1 MSDERKIEKFG
12 VGNLYPDRNPPEFHF
27 FRSECIE
34 VEMSDGDGFTFTPFF
49 NEFKDTND
57 LDKYLEKY
65 IEDKK
70 LEKLDIR
77 MEHLKQ
83 CSYYINPET
92 LELEDFIEGD
102 CNYVSYWVWN
112 NETKKLDEVDTNSL
126 NEDED
131 EYEEEEEEEE
141 EEDE

>member
-1 MSDERKIEKFG
+1 MTEERKIEKFG

-49 NEFKDTND
+49 NEFKDTD
-57 LDKYLEKY
+57 DIDKYLEKY

-70 LEKLDIR
+70 VEKLDVR
-77 MEHLKQ
+77 MDFMTWSH
-83 CSYYINPET
+83 YYINPET

-102 CNYVSYWVWN
+102 YNFVSYWVWIY
-112 NETKKLDEVDTNSL
+112 ETIKLDVVDTYSL
-126 NEDED
+126 SDEVEDED
-131 EYEEEEEEEE
+131 DDVDWEV
-141 EEDE
+141 

>member
-1 MSDERKIEKFG
+1 MTEERKIEKFG

-27 FRSECIE
+27 FSSCID

-49 NEFKDTND
+49 NEFKDTD
-57 LDKYLEKY
+57 DIDKYLEKY

-70 LEKLDIR
+70 VEKLDVR
-77 MEHLKQ
+77 MDFMTWSH
-83 CSYYINPET
+83 YYINPET

-102 CNYVSYWVWN
+102 YNYVSYGVWN
-112 NETKKLDEVDTNSL
+112 NETKTVDEVDTNSL

-131 EYEEEEEEEE
+131 EDDDVDWEV
-141 EEDE
+141 

>member
-1 MSDERKIEKFG
+1 MNKKIEKFG
-12 VGNLYPDRNPPEFHF
+12 VGNLYLDKNPPEFHF

-34 VEMSDGDGFTFTPFF
+34 VDMSDGDGFTFTPFF

-70 LEKLDIR
+70 LEKLDVR
-77 MEHLKQ
+77 MEHLKW

-102 CNYVSYWVWN
+102 CNYVSYWVWITRLKN
-112 NETKKLDEVDTNSL
+112 
-126 NEDED
+126 
-131 EYEEEEEEEE
+131 
-141 EEDE
+141 

>member
-1 MSDERKIEKFG
+1 
-12 VGNLYPDRNPPEFHF
+12 
-27 FRSECIE
+27 
-34 VEMSDGDGFTFTPFF
+34 MSDGDGFTFTPFF

-57 LDKYLEKY
+57 LDKYLDKY

-70 LEKLDIR
+70 VEKLDVKL
-77 MEHLKQ
+77 EHLKW

-102 CNYVSYWVWN
+102 YNYVSYWVWN

-126 NEDED
+126 NDED
-131 EYEEEEEEEE
+131 DDVDWEV
-141 EEDE
+141 

>member
-1 MSDERKIEKFG
+1 MSEERKIEKFG

-27 FRSECIE
+27 FSSCID
-34 VEMSDGDGFTFTPFF
+34 VEMSNGDGFTFTPFF
-49 NEFKDTND
+49 NEFKDTD
-57 LDKYLEKY
+57 DVDKYLEKY

-70 LEKLDIR
+70 LEKLDVR
-77 MEHLKQ
+77 MEHLKW

-102 CNYVSYWVWN
+102 TNYVSYWVWN

-126 NEDED
+126 SDEDED
-131 EYEEEEEEEE
+131 DDVDWEV
-141 EEDE
+141 

>member
-1 MSDERKIEKFG
+1 MTEERKIEKFG

-27 FRSECIE
+27 FSSCID

-49 NEFKDTND
+49 NEFKDTD
-57 LDKYLEKY
+57 DIDKYLEKY

-70 LEKLDIR
+70 LEKLDVR
-77 MEHLKQ
+77 MDFMTWS
-83 CSYYINPET
+83 SYYINPET

-102 CNYVSYWVWN
+102 TNYASYWVWN

-126 NEDED
+126 NDEDED
-131 EYEEEEEEEE
+131 DDVDWEV
-141 EEDE
+141 

>member
-1 MSDERKIEKFG
+1 MTEERKIEKFG

-27 FRSECIE
+27 FSSCID

-77 MEHLKQ
+77 MEHLKE

-112 NETKKLDEVDTNSL
+112 NETN
-126 NEDED
+126 
-131 EYEEEEEEEE
+131 
-141 EEDE
+141 

>member
-1 MSDERKIEKFG
+1 MNKKIEKFG

-27 FRSECIE
+27 FSSCID

-49 NEFKDTND
+49 NEFKDTD
-57 LDKYLEKY
+57 DIGKYLDKY

-70 LEKLDIR
+70 VEKLDVKL
-77 MEHLKQ
+77 EYLKW

-102 CNYVSYWVWN
+102 YNYTCYGVWN
-112 NETKKLDEVDTNSL
+112 NETKTVDEVDSNSL
-126 NEDED
+126 SDEDED
-131 EYEEEEEEEE
+131 ED
-141 EEDE
+141 EDVDWEV

>member
-1 MSDERKIEKFG
+1 MTEERKIEKFG

-27 FRSECIE
+27 FSSCID

-49 NEFKDTND
+49 NEFKDTD
-57 LDKYLEKY
+57 DIDKYLDKY

-70 LEKLDIR
+70 VEKLDVR
-77 MEHLKQ
+77 MDLMTWSH
-83 CSYYINPET
+83 YYINPET

-102 CNYVSYWVWN
+102 TNYVSYWVWN

-126 NEDED
+126 NDEDED
-131 EYEEEEEEEE
+131 DDVDWEV
-141 EEDE
+141 

>member
-1 MSDERKIEKFG
+1 MTEERKIEKFG

-27 FRSECIE
+27 FSSCID
-34 VEMSDGDGFTFTPFF
+34 VEMSNGDGFTFTPFF
-49 NEFKDTND
+49 NEFKDTD
-57 LDKYLEKY
+57 DIDKYLEKY

-70 LEKLDIR
+70 LEKLDVR
-77 MEHLKQ
+77 MEHLKW

-126 NEDED
+126 NDEDED
-131 EYEEEEEEEE
+131 EDED

>member
-1 MSDERKIEKFG
+1 MTEERKIEKFG

-27 FRSECIE
+27 FSSCID

-57 LDKYLEKY
+57 LDKYLDKY

-70 LEKLDIR
+70 VEKLDVKFEF
-77 MEHLKQ
+77 MTWSH
-83 CSYYINPET
+83 YYINPET

-102 CNYVSYWVWN
+102 TNYVSYWVWN

-126 NEDED
+126 NDEDED
-131 EYEEEEEEEE
+131 DDVDWEV
-141 EEDE
+141 

>member
-1 MSDERKIEKFG
+1 MTEERKIEKFG

-34 VEMSDGDGFTFTPFF
+34 VDMSDGDGFTFTPFF
-49 NEFKDTND
+49 NEFKDAD
-57 LDKYLEKY
+57 DIGKYLDKY

-70 LEKLDIR
+70 VEKLDIR
-77 MEHLKQ
+77 MDFMTWS
-83 CSYYINPET
+83 SYYINPET

-102 CNYVSYWVWN
+102 TNYVSYWVWN

-126 NEDED
+126 NDED
-131 EYEEEEEEEE
+131 DDVDWEV
-141 EEDE
+141 

>member
-1 MSDERKIEKFG
+1 MSEERKIEKFG

-27 FRSECIE
+27 FSSCID

-49 NEFKDTND
+49 NEFKDTD
-57 LDKYLEKY
+57 DIDKYLEKY

-70 LEKLDIR
+70 VEKLDVR
-77 MEHLKQ
+77 MDFMTWSHY
-83 CSYYINPET
+83 SINPET

-102 CNYVSYWVWN
+102 TNYVSYWVWN

-126 NEDED
+126 NDED
-131 EYEEEEEEEE
+131 DDVDWEV
-141 EEDE
+141 

>member
-1 MSDERKIEKFG
+1 MSEERKIEKFG

-34 VEMSDGDGFTFTPFF
+34 VDMSDGDGFTFTPFF
-49 NEFKDTND
+49 NEFKDTD
-57 LDKYLEKY
+57 DIDKYLEKY

-70 LEKLDIR
+70 VEKLDVR
-77 MEHLKQ
+77 MDFMTWSH
-83 CSYYINPET
+83 YYINPET

-102 CNYVSYWVWN
+102 TNYVSYWVWN

-126 NEDED
+126 SDEDED
-131 EYEEEEEEEE
+131 EDDDVDWEV
-141 EEDE
+141 

>member
-1 MSDERKIEKFG
+1 MTEERKIEKFG

-27 FRSECIE
+27 FSSCID

-49 NEFKDTND
+49 NEFKDTD
-57 LDKYLEKY
+57 DVDKYLEKY

-70 LEKLDIR
+70 VEKLDVR
-77 MEHLKQ
+77 MDFMTWSH
-83 CSYYINPET
+83 YYINPET

-102 CNYVSYWVWN
+102 TNYVSYWVWN

-126 NEDED
+126 SDEDED
-131 EYEEEEEEEE
+131 EDDDVDWEV
-141 EEDE
+141 

>member
-1 MSDERKIEKFG
+1 MSEERKIEKFG

-34 VEMSDGDGFTFTPFF
+34 VDMSDGDGFTFTPFF
-49 NEFKDTND
+49 NEFKGTDD
-57 LDKYLEKY
+57 LDKYLDKY

-70 LEKLDIR
+70 VEKLDVKL
-77 MEHLKQ
+77 EHLKW

-102 CNYVSYWVWN
+102 YNYVSYWVWN
-112 NETKKLDEVDTNSL
+112 NETKTLDEVDTNSL

-131 EYEEEEEEEE
+131 EDDDVDWEV
-141 EEDE
+141 

>member
-1 MSDERKIEKFG
+1 MSEERKIEKFG

-27 FRSECIE
+27 FSSCID

-49 NEFKDTND
+49 NEFKDTDD
-57 LDKYLEKY
+57 LDKYLDKY

-70 LEKLDIR
+70 VEKLDVKYEF
-77 MEHLKQ
+77 MSWSH
-83 CSYYINPET
+83 YYINPET

-102 CNYVSYWVWN
+102 TNYVSYWVWN

-126 NEDED
+126 NDEDED
-131 EYEEEEEEEE
+131 DDVDWEV
-141 EEDE
+141 

>member
-1 MSDERKIEKFG
+1 MSEERKIEKFG

-34 VEMSDGDGFTFTPFF
+34 VDMSDGDGFTFTPFF
-49 NEFKDTND
+49 NEFKDTD
-57 LDKYLEKY
+57 DIDKYLEKY

-70 LEKLDIR
+70 VEKLDVR
-77 MEHLKQ
+77 MDFMTWSH
-83 CSYYINPET
+83 YYINPKT

-102 CNYVSYWVWN
+102 TNYVSYWVWN

-126 NEDED
+126 NDEDED
-131 EYEEEEEEEE
+131 DDVDWEV
-141 EEDE
+141 

>member
-1 MSDERKIEKFG
+1 MTEERKIEKFG

-27 FRSECIE
+27 FSSCID
-34 VEMSDGDGFTFTPFF
+34 VEMSNGDGFTFTPFF
-49 NEFKDTND
+49 NEFKDTD
-57 LDKYLEKY
+57 DVDKYLEKY

-70 LEKLDIR
+70 LEKLDVR
-77 MEHLKQ
+77 MEHLKW

-126 NEDED
+126 SDEDED
-131 EYEEEEEEEE
+131 DDVDWEV
-141 EEDE
+141 

>member
-1 MSDERKIEKFG
+1 MSEERKIEKFG

-27 FRSECIE
+27 FSSCID

-49 NEFKDTND
+49 NEFKDTD
-57 LDKYLEKY
+57 DIDKYLEKY

-70 LEKLDIR
+70 VEKLDIR
-77 MEHLKQ
+77 MDFMTWSH
-83 CSYYINPET
+83 YYINPET

-102 CNYVSYWVWN
+102 YNYVSYGVWN
-112 NETKKLDEVDTNSL
+112 NETKTVDEVDTNSL

-131 EYEEEEEEEE
+131 EDDDVDWEVE
-141 EEDE
+141 

>member
-1 MSDERKIEKFG
+1 MSEERKIEKFG

-27 FRSECIE
+27 FSSCID

-49 NEFKDTND
+49 NEFKDTD
-57 LDKYLEKY
+57 DIDKYLEKY

-70 LEKLDIR
+70 VEKLDVR
-77 MEHLKQ
+77 MDFMTWSH
-83 CSYYINPET
+83 YYINPET

-102 CNYVSYWVWN
+102 TNYTCYGVWN
-112 NETKKLDEVDTNSL
+112 NETKTVDEVDTNSL

-131 EYEEEEEEEE
+131 EVDDVDWEV
-141 EEDE
+141 

>member
-1 MSDERKIEKFG
+1 MTEERKIEKFG

-34 VEMSDGDGFTFTPFF
+34 VDMSDGDGFTFTPFF
-49 NEFKDTND
+49 NEFKDTD
-57 LDKYLEKY
+57 DIGKYLDKY

-70 LEKLDIR
+70 VEKLDIR
-77 MEHLKQ
+77 MDFMTWSH
-83 CSYYINPET
+83 YYINPET

-102 CNYVSYWVWN
+102 TNYVSYWVWN

-126 NEDED
+126 SDEDED
-131 EYEEEEEEEE
+131 DDVDWEV
-141 EEDE
+141 

>member
-1 MSDERKIEKFG
+1 MNKKIEKFG

-34 VEMSDGDGFTFTPFF
+34 VDMSDGDGFTFTPFF

-126 NEDED
+126 NEDDDD
-131 EYEEEEEEEE
+131 EYEEEEEE
-141 EEDE
+141 

>member
-1 MSDERKIEKFG
+1 MTEERKIEKFG

-27 FRSECIE
+27 FSSCID
-34 VEMSDGDGFTFTPFF
+34 VEMSNGDGFTFTPFF
-49 NEFKDTND
+49 NEFKDTD
-57 LDKYLEKY
+57 DVDKYLEKY

-70 LEKLDIR
+70 LEKLDVR
-77 MEHLKQ
+77 MEHLKW

-126 NEDED
+126 NEDDEDED
-131 EYEEEEEEEE
+131 EYEEEEEE
-141 EEDE
+141 